1 MKKIVLTLIFLLSSF
16 GTMIAQSG
24 FSNSQEELL
33 QSSMDNKLSGQELL
47 QSKQMPTGNIVNPN
61 NYVLGPGDILSIQA
75 APTFKTDI
83 MIEVSSDNNVLIPRY
98 GSHSVENKTLAEFT
112 KEVKALIS
120 ARNPNVDVSITL
132 KRARVCLVTLSG
144 NVTYPATYTIPASY
158 QVSTAISYANN
169 QSIEQMPSSV
179 SGTYIRFME
188 DRREQ
193 TRLYSGSGV
202 AGISSFASRNV
213 KVLHKDGSSSLADLE
228 KATAL
233 NDQNYDPYIREGDII
248 IVPYSLEAYP
258 QVSISGA
265 VIRPIVVPFKKGDK
279 ASMLLR
285 FGYGLLDNAD
295 LGNTYLYLSD
305 GTKKQLSIDTNLNLI
320 GEDYVLE
327 SGSNIIVGYKDKEIN
342 KGFGVVA
349 VRGEVQNP
357 GTYLVTEQKSRLK
370 DVIKMAG
377 GFTEKAYLPISYII
391 RGDEQNSTP
400 TNPRRRIN
408 EYFRNSPLV
417 LEDTTR
423 FYADIIEK
431 MPFVSVDFN
440 ACFNNNSEKD
450 NVSLEDGDLIVIS
463 SNPGKVYVFGKVNRP
478 GYIDFVEG
486 KSLAWYIEQAGGY
499 GIGADKKRAS
509 IIRANT
515 KSWITGD
522 EERIVY
528 AGDEVYVP
536 SPPSYPPSVEQA
548 RYSLYISIL
557 NALITLIS
565 ITISILR

>member
-1 MKKIVLTLIFLLSSF
+1 MKKIVFTLIFLLASF
-16 GTMIAQSG
+16 ATMLAQSG
-24 FSNSQEELL
+24 FSNNQEELL
-33 QSSMDNKLSGQELL
+33 QSSMENRQSGQELL
-47 QSKQMPTGNIVNPN
+47 QSKQMPTGNIVNPSS
-61 NYVLGPGDILSIQA
+61 YILGPGDILSIQA

-83 MIEVSSDNNVLIPRY
+83 MIEVSSDNSVLIPRY

-112 KEVKALIS
+112 KEVKELIAS
-120 ARNPNVDVSITL
+120 RNPNVDVSITL
-132 KRARVCLVTLSG
+132 KRPRVCLVTLSG
-144 NVTYPATYTIPASY
+144 NVTYPSTYTIPASY

-169 QSIEQMPSSV
+169 QSLEQMPATA
-179 SGTYIRFME
+179 SGTYIRYNE
-188 DRREQ
+188 NKRER
-193 TRLYSGSGV
+193 TKMYSGSGV

-213 KVLHKDGSSSLADLE
+213 KILHKDGSSSLADLE

-233 NDQNYDPYIREGDII
+233 NDQQFDPYIREGDII
-248 IVPYSLEAYP
+248 MVPYSMESYP

-279 ASMLLR
+279 ASILLK
-285 FGYGLLDNAD
+285 FGYGILDNAD
-295 LGNTYLYLSD
+295 LNNVYIYLPD
-305 GTKKQLSIDTNLNLI
+305 GTKQRLTIDSTLTLLSGDLI
-320 GEDYVLE
+320 LE
-327 SGSNIIVGYKDKEIN
+327 SGSNIIVGYKDKDVN

-357 GTYLVTEQKSRLK
+357 GTFLIKEKQTKLK
-370 DVIKMAG
+370 DVIQMAG
-377 GFTEKAYLPISYII
+377 GLTEKAYLPISYIV
-391 RGDEQNSTP
+391 RSDEQSITP
-400 TNPRRRIN
+400 TNPRKTIN

-423 FYADIIEK
+423 FYADVNEK
-431 MPFVSVDFN
+431 MPFVSVDLD
-440 ACFNNNSEKD
+440 ACFNKGSNQD
-450 NVSLEDGDLIVIS
+450 NVFLEDGDLIVIS

-478 GYIDFVEG
+478 GFIDFVEG

-522 EERIVY
+522 ETTIVY

-548 RYSLYISIL
+548 RYSLYVSIL
-557 NALITLIS
+557 NTVITLLS
-565 ITISILR
+565 ITISLLR

>member
-1 MKKIVLTLIFLLSSF
+1 MKKIIFTLIFLLSSF
-16 GTMIAQSG
+16 GMVLAQSG
-24 FSNSQEELL
+24 FSNNQEELL
-33 QSSMDNKLSGQELL
+33 QSSMENKLSGQELL
-47 QSKQMPTGNIVNPN
+47 QTKQMPTGNIVNPN
-61 NYVLGPGDILSIQA
+61 NYVLGPGDVLSIQA

-83 MIEVSSDNNVLIPRY
+83 MIEVSSDNSVLIPRY
-98 GSHSVENKTLAEFT
+98 GSHSVDNKTLAEFT
-112 KEVKALIS
+112 KEVKELIG
-120 ARNPNVDVSITL
+120 ARNPNADVSITL
-132 KRARVCLVTLSG
+132 KRPRVCLVTLSG
-144 NVTYPATYTIPASY
+144 NVTYPATYSIPASY

-169 QSIEQMPSSV
+169 QSLEQMPASE

-188 DRREQ
+188 NQREH

-202 AGISSFASRNV
+202 AGITSFASRNV
-213 KVLHKDGSSSLADLE
+213 KILHKDGSSSLADLE

-233 NDQNYDPYIREGDII
+233 NNQNFDPYIREGDII
-248 IVPYSLEAYP
+248 MVPYSLEAYP
-258 QVSISGA
+258 KISISGA
-265 VIRPIVVPFKKGDK
+265 VIRPIVVPYKNGDK
-279 ASMLLR
+279 ASVLLK
-285 FGYGLLDNAD
+285 FGYGLLENAN
-295 LGNTYLYLSD
+295 LHNVYLYLSD
-305 GTKKQLSIDTNLNLI
+305 GTKKQLSIDTNLNLV

-327 SGSNIIVGYKDKEIN
+327 SGSNVIVGYKDKEIN

-357 GTYLVTEQKSRLK
+357 GTYLITEQKTKLK

-400 TNPRRRIN
+400 TNPRRKIN

-423 FYADIIEK
+423 FYADIMEK
-431 MPFVSVDFN
+431 LPFVSVDFN
-440 ACFNNNSEKD
+440 ACFNKGSEKD
-450 NVSLEDGDLIVIS
+450 NVGLEDGDLIIIS

-478 GYIDFVEG
+478 GYIDFIEG
-486 KSLAWYIEQAGGY
+486 KDLAWYIEQAGGY

-522 EERIVY
+522 ETTIVY

-536 SPPSYPPSVEQA
+536 SPPAYPPSVEQA
-548 RYSLYISIL
+548 KYSLYISIL
-557 NALITLIS
+557 NTLITLLS
-565 ITISILR
+565 ITLSILR

>member
-1 MKKIVLTLIFLLSSF
+1 
-16 GTMIAQSG
+16 
-24 FSNSQEELL
+24 
-33 QSSMDNKLSGQELL
+33 
-47 QSKQMPTGNIVNPN
+47 
-61 NYVLGPGDILSIQA
+61 
-75 APTFKTDI
+75 
-83 MIEVSSDNNVLIPRY
+83 
-98 GSHSVENKTLAEFT
+98 
-112 KEVKALIS
+112 
-120 ARNPNVDVSITL
+120 
-132 KRARVCLVTLSG
+132 
-144 NVTYPATYTIPASY
+144 
-158 QVSTAISYANN
+158 
-169 QSIEQMPSSV
+169 
-179 SGTYIRFME
+179 ME